1 MLKCNQ
7 MGHYS
12 SDCQLR
18 KAVHLAE
25 KEEEVDDEVFCEP
38 DGHGEEDNAYEEDDD
53 EGRNYES
60 LC

>member
-1 MLKCNQ
+1 

-25 KEEEVDDEVFCEP
+25 REEEVDDEVFCEP